1 MWSNENELLCRDIA
15 LESEILY
22 MAHTDAYN
30 RIRKSGLYYF
40 SVPTVMISA
49 VIGSLGFSESF
60 TSSETNKYILG
71 GFNIAIS
78 VLNAVY
84 KIFNLST
91 LETEHFY
98 LSKMWYLL
106 YEIIRIQLA
115 KAPSERRDYFDFIK
129 EVEDTRMSLF
139 EKNMILNKEIIKK
152 YRNKYKDKIDL
163 PLSLKHLSPIKIYGQ
178 PLPQTPLTPSLHSE
192 EGLSV

>member
-1 MWSNENELLCRDIA
+1 MWSSENELLCRDIA
-15 LESEILY
+15 LEAEILY

-30 RIRKSGLYYF
+30 RIRKYGLYYF

-60 TSSETNKYILG
+60 TASETNKYILG

-78 VLNAVY
+78 VLNSVY
-84 KIFNLST
+84 EIFKFST
-91 LETEHFY
+91 LEAEHFH
-98 LSKMWYLL
+98 LSKQFYLL
-106 YEIIRIQLA
+106 YETIRIQLA
-115 KAPSERRDYFDFIK
+115 KAPAERREYLDFIK
-129 EVEDTRMSLF
+129 EVENMRISLF

-152 YRNKYKDKIDL
+152 YKKKYKDSVNL

-178 PLPQTPLTPSLHSE
+178 TPQTPLTPSLHSGDSIE
-192 EGLSV
+192 V

>member
-1 MWSNENELLCRDIA
+1 MWSSDNELLCRDIA
-15 LESEILY
+15 LEAEILY
-22 MAHTDAYN
+22 MAHTDAHN
-30 RIRKSGLYYF
+30 RIKKYGLYYF

-60 TSSETNKYILG
+60 TVSETNKYILG

-78 VLNAVY
+78 VLNAIY

-98 LSKMWYLL
+98 ISKMWYLL
-106 YEIIRIQLA
+106 YENIRIQLA
-115 KAPSERRDYFDFIK
+115 KAPSERRDYVDFIK

-139 EKNMILNKEIIKK
+139 EKNLILNKEIINKYRKK
-152 YRNKYKDKIDL
+152 YKGKVDL
-163 PLSLKHLSPIKIYGQ
+163 PLALKHLSPIKIYGQ
-178 PLPQTPLTPSLHSE
+178 PVPQTPLTPSLHSE
-192 EGLSV
+192 SIAV